1 MELPQR
7 IRALIQLQSDLGFQG
22 EEIDAYLGPNTYT
35 RAKNAG
41 TDQVKELQRILGV
54 PQTGVIDKATK
65 AAGSASNSDLR
76 SVGFTNRGATLLVD
90 AQADPLLAGILSKI
104 GLAESGNDPN
114 AVNIGG
120 IPKKFSDIDKSYK
133 AKDMTI
139 DEAFAATT
147 GKNTGASGLYQ
158 NMPAFLRNRAIAAGI
173 DPATGKY
180 DENAQRAIAEYLIK
194 QANEGSFTPK
204 RAYEDPK
211 GFARDLGGIWAGVP
225 IGYKLDNQGNI
236 EYDSKGNPINIGAYD
251 QPGVN
256 AATQRYT
263 YDDMLMEI
271 NDYYQAAKRR
281 AMEEQRRLIG
291 EQNYGILQNLPKDF

>member
-1 MELPQR
+1 
-7 IRALIQLQSDLGFQG
+7 
-22 EEIDAYLGPNTYT
+22 
-35 RAKNAG
+35 
-41 TDQVKELQRILGV
+41 
-54 PQTGVIDKATK
+54 
-65 AAGSASNSDLR
+65 
-76 SVGFTNRGATLLVD
+76 
-90 AQADPLLAGILSKI
+90 
-104 GLAESGNDPN
+104 
-114 AVNIGG
+114 
-120 IPKKFSDIDKSYK
+120 
-133 AKDMTI
+133 MTI

-147 GKNTGASGLYQ
+147 GKGTGASGLYQ
-158 NMPAFLRNRAIAAGI
+158 NMPGFLRNRAIASGI

-211 GFARDLGGIWAGVP
+211 GFASDLGGIWAGVP

-271 NDYYQAAKRR
+271 NDYYQAAKRQ

-291 EQNYGILQNLPKDF
+291 KQNYGILQNLPENF

>member
-1 MELPQR
+1 MDIPQR
-7 IRALIQLQSDLGFQG
+7 IRALIQLQSNLGFQG

-41 TDQVKELQRILGV
+41 ADTVKELQRILGV

-65 AAGSASNSDLR
+65 SAGSASNSDLR
-76 SVGFTNRGATLLVD
+76 SVGFKNRGGTLLVD

-104 GLAESGNDPN
+104 GIAESGNDPN

-120 IPKKFSDIDKSYK
+120 FPKKFSDIDKSYK

-147 GKNTGASGLYQ
+147 GKGTGASGLYQ
-158 NMPAFLRNRAIAAGI
+158 NMPQYLVNRAISAGI
-173 DPATGKY
+173 DPSTGKY

-204 RAYEDPK
+204 RAYEDPT
-211 GFARDLGGIWAGVP
+211 GFASDLGGIWAGVP
-225 IGYKLDNQGNI
+225 IGYKLDDQGNQ
-236 EYDSKGNPINIGAYD
+236 INRGAYD

-256 AATQRYT
+256 AATQAYT

-271 NDYYQAAKRR
+271 DDYYQAAKRA
-281 AMEEQRRLIG
+281 AMERQRRLIG
-291 EQNYGILQNLPKDF
+291 EKNYGILQNIPENL

>member
-35 RAKNAG
+35 RATNAG
-41 TDQVKELQRILGV
+41 ADTVKELQRILGV

-65 AAGSASNSDLR
+65 SAGYASNSDLR
-76 SVGFTNRGATLLVD
+76 SVGFKNRGATLLVD

-114 AVNIGG
+114 AVNIGKR
-120 IPKKFSDIDKSYK
+120 PKKFSDIDKSYK

-139 DEAFAATT
+139 DEVFAATK
-147 GKNTGASGLYQ
+147 GKGTGASGLYQ
-158 NMPAFLRNRAIAAGI
+158 NMPQYLINRAISAGI
-173 DPATGKY
+173 DPSTGKY

-194 QANEGSFTPK
+194 QANEGKFTPK
-204 RAYEDPK
+204 RAYEDPA

-225 IGYKLDNQGNI
+225 IGYKLDNQGNPI
-236 EYDSKGNPINIGAYD
+236 LDNKRPINRGAYD

-256 AATQRYT
+256 AATQEYT

-271 NDYYQAAKRR
+271 DDYYQAARR
-281 AMEEQRRLIG
+281 AAMERQRRLIG
-291 EQNYGILQNLPKDF
+291 EKNYGILQNIPEKL

>member
-1 MELPQR
+1 MDIPQR

-41 TDQVKELQRILGV
+41 ADTVKELQRILGV

-65 AAGSASNSDLR
+65 SAGYASNSDLR
-76 SVGFTNRGATLLVD
+76 SVGFKNRGATLLVD

-114 AVNIGG
+114 AVNIGKR
-120 IPKKFSDIDKSYK
+120 PKKFSDIDKSYE
-133 AKDMTI
+133 AKNMTI
-139 DEAFAATT
+139 NQAYEAT
-147 GKNTGASGLYQ
+147 KNQGTGASGLYQ
-158 NMPAFLRNRAIAAGI
+158 NKPDFLINRSIAAGI
-173 DPATGKY
+173 DPAIGKY

-194 QANEGSFTPK
+194 QSKSNAFTPK

-211 GFARDLGGIWAGVP
+211 GFAEDLGKIWAGVP
-225 IGYKLDNQGNI
+225 IGYKRDDQGNI

-251 QPGVN
+251 KPGVN

-271 NDYYQAAKRR
+271 NDYYQAARR
-281 AMEEQRRLIG
+281 AEMERQRRLIG
-291 EQNYGILQNLPKDF
+291 EQNYGILQNLPKEF